1 MVDIQTVSIAVASAG
16 VFVAAIYY
24 VLQLRNQIRM
34 RQSDLLMRMH
44 LAFSSK
50 ERSEAALRMLST
62 NYKNYD
68 EFLEKYGNPAAEG
81 PVQTGFFM
89 MGMFFEGLGVLTK
102 RKLADIGLVADL
114 FLVGLFWEKFKP
126 LAEGLRK
133 QMNNPHVWEWFEYL
147 ANEEKKYYQQAS
159 GKA

>member
-1 MVDIQTVSIAVASAG
+1 VLRVVDIVLLQAVSILIASAG

-24 VLQLRNQIRM
+24 VLQIRHQSRM
-34 RQSDLLMRMH
+34 RQAEIETRQADLLMRMH

-50 ERSEAALRMLST
+50 EHSEAALRMLST

-114 FLVGLFWEKFKP
+114 FLVGMFWEKFKP

-133 QMNNPHVWEWFEYL
+133 QMDNPHVWE
-147 ANEEKKYYQQAS
+147 
-159 GKA
+159 